1 MWLFHGLQIKLDK
14 EKKILSIRDRGVG
27 MTKEDLRKN
36 LGTIAKSGTSGT
48 FLFLTSCS
56 PSCLQIVDIYLQ
68 LLLLY
73 SFCREDA
80 DKW

>member
-1 MWLFHGLQIKLDK
+1 
-14 EKKILSIRDRGVG
+14 